1 MESTG
6 NHISDHVSCPWGH
19 AKCRIGPSVL
29 LHPSFQNVFPW
40 SVFED
45 TSGMQVTVRVGG
57 TRTTAVQDIS
67 GSVYLRNF
75 KTLSSVTKETFYQPR
90 CFVVAKTKIENCADA
105 WALLENRLSLFGGL
119 PWKSIRE
126 IWFLGEDINF
136 FTSLTSID
144 ITVLPSFKMRF
155 HHSFIHSCNER
166 LGCVRL
172 ALGAEETTIL
182 V

>member
-1 MESTG
+1 
-6 NHISDHVSCPWGH
+6 
-19 AKCRIGPSVL
+19 
-29 LHPSFQNVFPW
+29 
-40 SVFED
+40 
-45 TSGMQVTVRVGG
+45 MQVTVRVGG

-126 IWFLGEDINF
+126 I
-136 FTSLTSID
+136 
-144 ITVLPSFKMRF
+144 
-155 HHSFIHSCNER
+155 
-166 LGCVRL
+166 
-172 ALGAEETTIL
+172 
-182 V
+182 